1 MLLADKLSIDNNL
14 LKVKNEVMQRNY
26 IVILLGL
33 SLLILGF
40 SIGFFVS
47 RVLLPVNSTGTLLE
61 DSQNA
66 DGDRNNEDNLYS
78 SQIATIRGTI
88 IQTDNRLLTIK
99 NINNNVVGTR
109 EASNRILIAKVNS
122 KTPTSDL
129 SSIELNKEALITLEK
144 AGANYIVTQIQ
155 YILPAPSLPPITATI
170 NPSATPPANPQ
181 PSSPNP

>member
-1 MLLADKLSIDNNL
+1 
-14 LKVKNEVMQRNY
+14 MQRNY
-26 IVILLGL
+26 IVIILGL
-33 SLLILGF
+33 SLFILGF

-47 RVLLPVNSTGTLLE
+47 RVLVPVNSTGTLLE

-66 DGDRNNEDNLYS
+66 NGDRSNEDNLYS
-78 SQIATIRGTI
+78 SQIATLRGMI

-99 NINNNVVGTR
+99 NLNNNTIGTR
-109 EASNRILIAKVNS
+109 QASANLLIGKIGS

-144 AGANYIVTQIQ
+144 ESGNYMVTQIQ